1 METYLVGGA
10 VRDQLLGLSIHERDW
25 VVTNATPEQMLTQGY
40 TPVGKDFPVFLHP
53 ETHEE
58 YALARTERKTAPG
71 YHGFIFHADPSVTL
85 EQDLYRRDLTI
96 NAIAQDSNG
105 KLFDPY
111 GGQKDLQQKILRHVS
126 PAFTE
131 DPVRILRLARFAA
144 RSGLAGLEF
153 LAGIPGTLGGAL
165 ALNAGAHGGEI
176 WTRVRQ
182 VTTIDRGG
190 RLRARGPADFRVGY
204 RQVTGPAGEWFLAAE
219 LELEPGEP
227 AVCQARIRDLLER
240 RNRTQPIGEP
250 SCGSV
255 FRNPPGDY
263 AARLIEAAGLKGARE
278 GGAQVSTRHANFIV
292 NTGGASA
299 RDILALM
306 ARIQARVEGQSGVR
320 LQPEV
325 HCIGGTLP

>member
-1 METYLVGGA
+1 MSDAMLPASSPQIALAAGLRGELRLEEPLYRHTSWRVGGVA
-10 VRDQLLGLSIHERDW
+10 RRFYRPADAADLAAFLRTLEPAEPLLWLGLGSNLLVDDAGFPGTVIH
-25 VVTNATPEQMLTQGY
+25 TQGRL
-40 TPVGKDFPVFLHP
+40 GGL
-53 ETHEE
+53 
-58 YALARTERKTAPG
+58 ERLGPLG
-71 YHGFIFHADPSVTL
+71 
-85 EQDLYRRDLTI
+85 
-96 NAIAQDSNG
+96 
-105 KLFDPY
+105 
-111 GGQKDLQQKILRHVS
+111 LRAECGV
-126 PAFTE
+126 PCAK
-131 DPVRILRLARFAA
+131 LARFAA
-144 RSGLAGLEF
+144 RAGLAGCEF

-176 WTRVRQ
+176 WTRVRR

-190 RLRARGPADFRVGY
+190 QFRERGPADFRVGY
-204 RQVTGPAGEWFLAAE
+204 RQVVGPDGEWFLAAE
-219 LELEPGEP
+219 LELEAGEP

-263 AARLIEAAGLKGARE
+263 AARLIEAAGLKGERE

-299 RDILALM
+299 RDIRALM

-325 HCIGGTLP
+325 HCIGGNLP

>member
-1 METYLVGGA
+1 MTAAGSSPALAPPMAGAVAPRGELRLDEPLSRHTSWRVGGRA
-10 VRDQLLGLSIHERDW
+10 RRFYRPADAADLADFLRTLDPAEPLLWLGLGSNLLVDDAGFPGTVIH
-25 VVTNATPEQMLTQGY
+25 TQGRLGLLER
-40 TPVGKDFPVFLHP
+40 VG
-53 ETHEE
+53 
-58 YALARTERKTAPG
+58 
-71 YHGFIFHADPSVTL
+71 TL
-85 EQDLYRRDLTI
+85 
-96 NAIAQDSNG
+96 G
-105 KLFDPY
+105 
-111 GGQKDLQQKILRHVS
+111 LRAECGV
-126 PAFTE
+126 PCAK
-131 DPVRILRLARFAA
+131 LARFAA
-144 RSGLAGLEF
+144 RSGLAGIEF

-176 WTRVRQ
+176 WTWVRQ

-190 RLRARGPADFRVGY
+190 RIRARGPAEFRVGY
-204 RQVTGPAGEWFLAAE
+204 RQVKGPAGEWFLAAE
-219 LELEPGEP
+219 LELEAGEP
-227 AVCQARIRDLLER
+227 AASQARIRDLLER
-240 RNRTQPIGEP
+240 RNRSQPIGEP

-325 HCIGGTLP
+325 HCIGGTLS

>member
-1 METYLVGGA
+1 MTDGFRL
-10 VRDQLLGLSIHERDW
+10 
-25 VVTNATPEQMLTQGY
+25 ATAPQ
-40 TPVGKDFPVFLHP
+40 
-53 ETHEE
+53 
-58 YALARTERKTAPG
+58 TAPG
-71 YHGFIFHADPSVTL
+71 ADLRGELRLEEPLSRHTSWRVGGVARRFYRPADAADLAAFLLTL
-85 EQDLYRRDLTI
+85 EPAEPLLWLGLGSNLLVDDAGFPGTVIHTQGRLGRLERISDL
-96 NAIAQDSNG
+96 G
-105 KLFDPY
+105 
-111 GGQKDLQQKILRHVS
+111 LRAECGV
-126 PAFTE
+126 PCAK
-131 DPVRILRLARFAA
+131 LARFAA
-144 RSGLAGLEF
+144 RAGLAGLEF

-182 VTTIDRGG
+182 VTTIDRAG
-190 RLRARGPADFRVGY
+190 RLRERGPADFCVGY
-204 RQVTGPAGEWFLAAE
+204 RQVLGPAGEWFLAAE
-219 LELEPGEP
+219 LVLEAGEP
-227 AVCQARIRDLLER
+227 AACQARIRDLLER

-263 AARLIEAAGLKGARE
+263 AARLIEAAGLKGERE

-306 ARIQARVEGQSGVR
+306 ARIQKRVEGQSGVR

-325 HCIGGTLP
+325 HCIGGTMP